1 MYTSEVYLTGFL
13 FVRTET
19 GQEDDYARYYDN
31 VAPIEEFVNV
41 QQQVLKS
48 FNLPHLTCSDL
59 FKS

>member
-1 MYTSEVYLTGFL
+1 MYRAIAWCILLKYIWWGFL

-41 QQQVLKS
+41 QQQV
-48 FNLPHLTCSDL
+48 
-59 FKS
+59 